1 MTSFKRKIS
10 HMVLLQDM
18 VKNMRLLSA
27 SVLVS
32 VHENLFPRDFD
43 ESKHLQK
50 ITDIFCEEWQLL
62 NFGPTIM
69 SEYIHFCEY
78 KQEFP
83 PAFFKSVNLT
93 IRSVLK
99 TIVC

>member
-1 MTSFKRKIS
+1 
-10 HMVLLQDM
+10 MVLLQ
-18 VKNMRLLSA
+18 VVAKNMGLWLA
-27 SVLVS
+27 SVLVHDKFFS
-32 VHENLFPRDFD
+32 RDFD
-43 ESKHLQK
+43 ESKHLHK

-99 TIVC
+99 TVDC

>member
-1 MTSFKRKIS
+1 MVKKIF
-10 HMVLLQDM
+10 HMVLLQNV

-27 SVLVS
+27 RVLVS
-32 VHENLFPRDFD
+32 VHEKLFSRDYD

-93 IRSVLK
+93 IRSALK